1 MQKGESHVEKI
12 DLSRY
17 VLLFALNYCLPS
29 TTVCPQLLHDGD
41 YDYDYDCMPAL

>member
-1 MQKGESHVEKI
+1 MATDK
-12 DLSRY
+12 
-17 VLLFALNYCLPS
+17 LNLNCDCCLPS